1 MSPIGIS
8 IRQSNKK
15 NYIGLKEIAD
25 QLNVD
30 RATYANWENQ
40 MFDTKSQYIPKL
52 ADIFAV
58 EIKELFKEEKTFHI
72 SNSTFNDSAG
82 ILVFNLS
89 DRKIA

>member
-1 MSPIGIS
+1 MLPIGIS

-30 RATYANWENQ
+30 RATYANWENE

-52 ADIFAV
+52 ADILLL
-58 EIKELFKEEKTFHI
+58 KLKNYLNRKRLFIFQT
-72 SNSTFNDSAG
+72 
-82 ILVFNLS
+82 VLS
-89 DRKIA
+89 MIEQEYLFLICQTGK